1 MKATVKFDKYG
12 NVKSIKG
19 NIGQT
24 RANRAALKLWRG
36 EVEPTTGYMLRDKLC
51 SFMYKLRR
59 FIKRMFSELSNRAE
73 MASRYHAA
81 PTAATVPVIRL
92 ENLCANVVGTPAA
105 CPEERE

>member
-19 NIGQT
+19 NIGRT
-24 RANRAALKLWRG
+24 RMNRAALELWRG
-36 EVEPTTGYMLRDKLC
+36 NVEPTSG
-51 SFMYKLRR
+51 YKLRR
-59 FIKRMFSELSNRAE
+59 FFKRMFSELSNRAE

-81 PTAATVPVIRL
+81 PHAATAPVIRL

-105 CPEERE
+105 CPEEIK

>member
-24 RANRAALKLWRG
+24 RMNLAALELWRG
-36 EVEPTTGYMLRDKLC
+36 NVEPTTGY
-51 SFMYKLRR
+51 KLRR
-59 FIKRMFSELSNRAE
+59 FFKRMFSELSNRAE

-81 PTAATVPVIRL
+81 PHAATAPIIRL

>member
-36 EVEPTTGYMLRDKLC
+36 NVEPTTG
-51 SFMYKLRR
+51 YKLRR
-59 FIKRMFSELSNRAE
+59 FIKRMFLELSTRAE
-73 MASRYHAA
+73 AASRYHAA
-81 PTAATVPVIRL
+81 PHAATAPVIRL
-92 ENLCANVVGTPAA
+92 ENLCTSIVGTPAA
-105 CPEERE
+105 CPEERK

>member
-1 MKATVKFDKYG
+1 MKATVKFDKHG

-19 NIGQT
+19 NIGRT
-24 RANRAALKLWRG
+24 RMNRAALELWKG
-36 EVEPTTGYMLRDKLC
+36 NVEPTIG
-51 SFMYKLRR
+51 YKLRR
-59 FIKRMFSELSNRAE
+59 FIKRVFSELSNRAE

-81 PTAATVPVIRL
+81 PHAATAPVIRL

>member
-12 NVKSIKG
+12 KVKSIKG
-19 NIGQT
+19 NIGRT
-24 RANRAALKLWRG
+24 RMNLAALELWKG
-36 EVEPTTGYMLRDKLC
+36 NVEPTTGY
-51 SFMYKLRR
+51 KLRR
-59 FIKRMFSELSNRAE
+59 FFKRMFSELSNRAE

-81 PTAATVPVIRL
+81 PHAATVPVIRL

>member
-24 RANRAALKLWRG
+24 RMNLAALELWKG
-36 EVEPTTGYMLRDKLC
+36 NVEPTTG
-51 SFMYKLRR
+51 YKLRR

-81 PTAATVPVIRL
+81 PHAATAPVIRL
-92 ENLCANVVGTPAA
+92 ENLCANVVGTPSA
-105 CPEERE
+105 CHEERE

>member
-1 MKATVKFDKYG
+1 MKATVKFDKRG

-24 RANRAALKLWRG
+24 RMNRAALELWKG
-36 EVEPTTGYMLRDKLC
+36 NVEPTTG
-51 SFMYKLRR
+51 YKLRR

-81 PTAATVPVIRL
+81 PHAATAPVIRL

-105 CPEERE
+105 CLEERE

>member
-19 NIGQT
+19 NIGRT
-24 RANRAALKLWRG
+24 RMNRAALELWKG
-36 EVEPTTGYMLRDKLC
+36 NVEPTTGY
-51 SFMYKLRR
+51 KLRR
-59 FIKRMFSELSNRAE
+59 FFKRMFSELSNRAE

-81 PTAATVPVIRL
+81 PTAATAPVIRL

>member
-1 MKATVKFDKYG
+1 MKTIVKFDKYG

-19 NIGQT
+19 NIGRT
-24 RANRAALKLWRG
+24 RMNRAALELWKG
-36 EVEPTTGYMLRDKLC
+36 NVEPTTGY
-51 SFMYKLRR
+51 KLRR
-59 FIKRMFSELSNRAE
+59 FFKRMFSELSNRAE

-105 CPEERE
+105 CPEELE